1 MILSNS
7 HFKAL
12 GLYDFI
18 KGFGWAYKWGGLY
31 PGGLISVKNVLERR
45 DKIYLKNEL
54 KLTYH
59 CILSYIYNTFTV
71 RHNKRKT
78 YFKNI

>member
-31 PGGLISVKNVLERR
+31 PGGFISVKKCFGATRLNISEKRIKANIPLHF
-45 DKIYLKNEL
+45 EL
-54 KLTYH
+54 HL
-59 CILSYIYNTFTV
+59 
-71 RHNKRKT
+71 
-78 YFKNI
+78 